1 MNEQGRR
8 TRRRSGQALTE
19 FALVLPVMIILLL
32 IAVDFGRL
40 FFSYVEINNAS
51 REAASFAG
59 ANFWSGTPPSDSAI
73 TAVAA
78 QETNVQG
85 QGGEGALTVTVVCF
99 NPASPSISID
109 CVTLGPGGAGI
120 GNQVRVTATESFGFL
135 TPLIS
140 DFFGGFSLSASSTA
154 PILNVVKP

>member
-1 MNEQGRR
+1 MSDQGRR

-19 FALVLPVMIILLL
+19 FALVLPIMIILLL

-40 FFSYVEINNAS
+40 FFSYIEINNAS

-59 ANFWSGTPPSDSAI
+59 ANLWSGTPPSTAAI

-78 QETNVQG
+78 QETNVQS
-85 QGGEGALTVTVVCF
+85 QGGESALTVTVICF
-99 NPASPSISID
+99 NPTSPNTPID
-109 CVTLGPGGAGI
+109 CAANGPGGAGI
-120 GNQVRVTATESFGFL
+120 GNQVRVTATESFSFL